1 MYEPKLERL
10 TISEILSKDFS
21 EYVLPLIQREY
32 VWDADDVKEMIE
44 SLLNG
49 YPIGIITL
57 VKTDID
63 LPSIPLID
71 ERSENST
78 EKNTANEK
86 YYILDGQQRL
96 TSLLLLRDGWKI
108 KRLGQPIEITPIFY
122 NPDDNKL
129 RVKGKRPVGH
139 DFSSLI
145 RQAMFKEPPEQYLR
159 KVLEHLRN
167 NFLNRPLAFYIIE
180 VKKGAKTDEELY
192 ADMAEIFTRI
202 NRAGIRL
209 GNLEMFLS
217 FFASASLGKEEITKL
232 HKEMNDKY
240 FMDLEPIIRFVFSNL
255 GLSQSQISKV
265 ESFKK
270 AMHDIRNEY
279 SREEVVNII
288 EKCKQSII
296 STMDILH
303 AELGIT
309 STQILPSETALIPLF
324 QYVYQKEGN
333 LKVEP
338 SLINWFVLASF
349 NGVYSSRTDTR
360 LEDDLRIVKNAK
372 DDFPFHDLL
381 KSMRAKINKDE
392 ITKGDFNI
400 DTNILRGNVG
410 KKYLFLLY
418 ILLHKNNATDWAGR
432 PLGEKK
438 FNQLAR
444 HHIFPKDC
452 LRDKGEDEIMINHLG
467 NLTFIDQNV
476 NEELQNSLPEEYL
489 SEYDEQILEKH
500 FIPTDRELWKVDNYS
515 KFIDRR
521 MDLLWD
527 KYCENFKLTVDQTKI
542 RKLF

>member
-10 TISEILSKDFS
+10 TISEILSRDFS
-21 EYVLPLIQREY
+21 EYVLPLIQRDY
-32 VWDADDVKEMIE
+32 VWDAEDVKEMIE

-57 VKTDID
+57 IKTDID
-63 LPSIPLID
+63 LPSIPLVDKGGMNAAEMSIA
-71 ERSENST
+71 S
-78 EKNTANEK
+78 EK

-108 KRLGQPIEITPIFY
+108 KRLGQHVEITPISY

-129 RVKGKRPVGH
+129 RVKGKRPVGF

-145 RQAMFKEPPEQYLR
+145 RKCMFKEPAEPYLR
-159 KVLEHLRN
+159 ETLEYLRN
-167 NFLNRPLAFYIIE
+167 NFLNRPLAFYVIE

-192 ADMAEIFTRI
+192 KDMAEIFTRI
-202 NRAGIRL
+202 NRSGIRL

-265 ESFKK
+265 ASFKK
-270 AMHDIRNEY
+270 AMQDIRNRY
-279 SREEVVNII
+279 SREDVIDTI
-288 EKCKQSII
+288 KKCRQTII

-303 AELGIT
+303 TELGIT
-309 STQILPSETALIPLF
+309 STQILPSETALVPLF
-324 QYVYQKEGN
+324 QYIYQKEN
-333 LKVEP
+333 KPKVEP
-338 SLINWFVLASF
+338 SLINWFILASF

-360 LEDDLRIVKNAK
+360 LEDDMKIVKNAK
-372 DDFPFHDLL
+372 DGFPFYDLL
-381 KSMRAKINKDE
+381 NSMREKINKDK
-392 ITKGDFNI
+392 ITKGDFKNI
-400 DTNILRGNVG
+400 DMNILRGNVG
-410 KKYLFLLY
+410 KKYLFMLY
-418 ILLHKNNATDWAGR
+418 ILLHKNNATDWAGT
-432 PLGEKK
+432 PLSKRD
-438 FNQLAR
+438 FNKLAR
-444 HHIFPKDC
+444 HHIFPKDD
-452 LRDKGEDEIMINHLG
+452 LKGIGEDEIMINHLG

-500 FIPTDRELWKVDNYS
+500 FIPIDRELWKMDNYS
-515 KFIDRR
+515 KFIDKR
-521 MDLLWD
+521 MDLFWD
-527 KYCENFKLTVDQTKI
+527 KYRENFKPTTDQPK
-542 RKLF
+542 F